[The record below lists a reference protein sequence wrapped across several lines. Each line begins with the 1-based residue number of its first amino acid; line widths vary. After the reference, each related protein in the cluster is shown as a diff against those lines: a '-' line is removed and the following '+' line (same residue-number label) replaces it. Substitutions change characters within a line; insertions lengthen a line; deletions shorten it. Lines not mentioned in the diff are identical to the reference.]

1 MIRAHRHQVVV
12 QKGGKV
18 EVRSPDLK
26 PGTLAEVIILE
37 PSSPGPETGDAPRRL
52 SDLIG
57 SCKGMFATPRDADA
71 FLDQERNAWPR

>member
-1 MIRAHRHQVVV
+1 MVRAHRHQVIV

-37 PSSPGPETGDAPRRL
+37 PSSLAPEAGPAPGRL
-52 SDLIG
+52 AALIG
-57 SCKGMFATPRDADA
+57 SCKGMFSSPDEADA
-71 FLDQERNAWPR
+71 FLEKERDV